1 MTRVRRLKS
10 YIDSTDLLFGIFP
23 AAAIYAAFVTWAPLI
38 VRANR
43 GEEVKEDWRLFAST
57 AAAMSAFT
65 LISGTRVREAR
76 AVRGAAIEVREL
88 VRVAT
93 EDAERRDRRAA
104 EQQDRLAW
112 LTRWLVALAALTL
125 AAAVVTL
132 VVAIIGV

>member
-1 MTRVRRLKS
+1 MARLKR

-43 GEEVKEDWRLFAST
+43 GEEVKEGWRVVVST

-65 LISGTRVREAR
+65 LISGTRVRETR
-76 AVRGAAIEVREL
+76 AMRDAAVGVREL
-88 VRVAT
+88 VRVAA
-93 EDAERRDRRAA
+93 EDAERRDRRAG
-104 EQQDRLAW
+104 EQQDHLAL
-112 LTRWLVALAALTL
+112 LTKWLVALAALTL

-132 VVAIIGV
+132 VVAIVGV